1 MAADFNGFYEDF
13 KGLTQKTGEKATSER
28 IIKSRIMLGTL
39 FMNIHDILS
48 INIYSFLRKVSNS
61 NIEFYKT
68 EKKSLVYLSNTEQVN
83 FPINPNNTG

>member
-1 MAADFNGFYEDF
+1 MILKVSG
-13 KGLTQKTGEKATSER
+13 GKATSER

>member
-1 MAADFNGFYEDF
+1 MILKVSG
-13 KGLTQKTGEKATSER
+13 GKATSER
-28 IIKSRIMLGTL
+28 NIKSRIMLGTL

>member
-1 MAADFNGFYEDF
+1 MILKVSG
-13 KGLTQKTGEKATSER
+13 GKATSER

-68 EKKSLVYLSNTEQVN
+68 EKKSLVYLSNTEKVN